1 MAGLFASL
9 LGPAPSKQEVRR
21 YLPLSCFLISAAESR
36 VNNPLGMRVCA
47 GRSLTAGPGTGVAP
61 ARGEPP
67 PATESL
73 ALAPQ
78 LWDPAGFL
86 QIKM

>member
-1 MAGLFASL
+1 MAGLFAAL

-47 GRSLTAGPGTGVAP
+47 GRSLTAGPGDRAGPCSGAATSCH
-61 ARGEPP
+61 GELGLSP
-67 PATESL
+67 PAL
-73 ALAPQ
+73 RPRWVFAN
-78 LWDPAGFL
+78 
-86 QIKM
+86 